1 MRFVVISGNIGAG
14 KTTAGRLAALAVDAC
29 FVEEPV
35 KLWQESGALE
45 MAYSGMVNAFQPFA
59 LASRIFLMKKRI
71 AEYTRL
77 KGKPPKLVLLD
88 RWVWDDLA
96 FASVCLK
103 REDFVNYASYHAA
116 VVAMEW
122 RPVTTIRF
130 NVAVT
135 DCYER
140 IKRRGR
146 AEEAHITLD
155 YLTKIERSL
164 PAFDHEV
171 DGLRLDLA
179 VNEIVAILTRASQ

>member
-77 KGKPPKLVLLD
+77 KGKPPSSCSSIAGCGTTLRLP
-88 RWVWDDLA
+88 R
-96 FASVCLK
+96 FASRGKTLSTTP
-103 REDFVNYASYHAA
+103 RITPRW
-116 VVAMEW
+116 W
-122 RPVTTIRF
+122 RWSG
-130 NVAVT
+130 
-135 DCYER
+135 
-140 IKRRGR
+140 GR
-146 AEEAHITLD
+146 
-155 YLTKIERSL
+155 
-164 PAFDHEV
+164 
-171 DGLRLDLA
+171 
-179 VNEIVAILTRASQ
+179 